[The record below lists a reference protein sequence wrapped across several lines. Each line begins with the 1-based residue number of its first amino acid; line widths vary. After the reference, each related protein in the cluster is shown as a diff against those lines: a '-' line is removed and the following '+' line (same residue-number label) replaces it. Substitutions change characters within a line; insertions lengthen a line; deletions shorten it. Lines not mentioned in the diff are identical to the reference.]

1 MAANSEYVIAA
12 SALVTPARTI
22 ETTIAEP
29 APTWPA
35 SPVIAVPIAA
45 KIPAPMIAPIPSAVS
60 CTGPSVR
67 RIPPPTSLSAMHWS
81 TVFRANSCPL
91 STESDLPGLWRQSVR
106 NDGHAGDVID
116 VSSIACGC
124 GIEEISHHPFGEFAS
139 IIRVFDRRRDL
150 DARDSSFSRDPDPH
164 IMSPA
169 ARLARRAGRRKDR
182 PPRRGGKNATRP
194 ATRASARIRARARSR
209 PCAFS
214 AAGARSLSGTAG
226 RSRAGANGGRRQNGN
241 RRWNVDL
248 DRLLKRHGDGGNRHG
263 WVGGQVLRLW
273 RGGRR

>member
-45 KIPAPMIAPIPSAVS
+45 KIPVPMIAPIPSAVS
-60 CTGPSVR
+60 WTGPSVR
-67 RIPPPTSLSAMHWS
+67 PIPPLISLSAMHWS

-91 STESDLPGLWRQSVR
+91 STESDLPGLWRQSLR
-106 NDGHAGDVID
+106 NDGHAGHVID
-116 VSSIACGC
+116 VSSIACRR
-124 GIEEISHHPFGEFAS
+124 GIEEISHHPLGEFAS
-139 IIRVFDRRRDL
+139 IIRIFDRRRDL
-150 DARDSSFSRDPDPH
+150 DARDSSLSGDPEPH
-164 IMSPA
+164 LMPPA
-169 ARLARRAGRRKDR
+169 ARVARRAGRWKDR
-182 PPRRGGKNATRP
+182 PPRRGGENVTRP

-209 PCAFS
+209 PCSFS
-214 AAGARSLSGTAG
+214 AAGARSLSGAAG
-226 RSRAGANGGRRQNGN
+226 RSRAGADCGRRQNGN
-241 RRWNVDL
+241 RRRRNVDL
-248 DRLLKRHGDGGNRHG
+248 DRLRKRHGNGGNRHG
-263 WVGGQVLRLW
+263 WGGHVLRLW